1 MQQLGINGL
10 SFTIVSDIIIV
21 KDATEA
27 PLLQAAFYNFFKN
40 KKCLACSWH
49 VVYARSLA
57 MTYGTSL
64 SVTQWTVIFLVFV
77 CTGRWLSGGF
87 E

>member
-27 PLLQAAFYNFFKN
+27 PLLQAAFYNFFKDKN
-40 KKCLACSWH
+40 VWRVPDTWYML
-49 VVYARSLA
+49 VRSP
-57 MTYGTSL
+57 
-64 SVTQWTVIFLVFV
+64 
-77 CTGRWLSGGF
+77 
-87 E
+87 

>member
-27 PLLQAAFYNFFKN
+27 PLLQAAFYNFFKDKN
-40 KKCLACSWH
+40 VWRVPDTWYML
-49 VVYARSLA
+49 VRSPWPMELLWVSHNGLW
-57 MTYGTSL
+57 Y
-64 SVTQWTVIFLVFV
+64 F
-77 CTGRWLSGGF
+77 
-87 E
+87 